1 MARFM
6 GRGQQQ
12 QQQQNSYM
20 KPFMNIGNVDYK
32 IDAIYEN
39 QQRQVTTNLNPFSSD
54 NSQATNAL
62 LMLQGLQMIASKS
75 NFMLLAV
82 GGVVSISYIL
92 HFLFSIHVFFF

>member
-6 GRGQQQ
+6 GRGKQHH
-12 QQQQNSYM
+12 QNSYM
-20 KPFMNIGNVDYK
+20 KPFMNSGNVDYK

-92 HFLFSIHVFFF
+92 HFFSSIHVFL